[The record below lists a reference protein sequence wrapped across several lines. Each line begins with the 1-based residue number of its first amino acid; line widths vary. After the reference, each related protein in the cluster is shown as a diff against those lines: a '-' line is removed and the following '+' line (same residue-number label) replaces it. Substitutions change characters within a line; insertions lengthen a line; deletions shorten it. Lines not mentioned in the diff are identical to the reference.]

1 MSSVPLATTILGWTV
16 VVAVGGITYLYYSHD
31 KRRPIKV
38 RSSRAQSINDGTET
52 RSSKSRRN
60 NTGVSSD
67 GGSATAP
74 ARSKKKQQPAKAA
87 QPAPPQSFAD
97 HDNEEAEDNSWAHE
111 LAEMARGSSLAPPKR
126 TQSRQKTVKQRSA
139 NKVAADLSTE
149 TSTTTGADADDDR
162 SLSPSPELA
171 AQAERHMSDMLEP
184 AAPGPSVL
192 RLTEP
197 ENQLPPR
204 QKPAPKVQ
212 KQDESK
218 KQRQNKKKAEEKK
231 QQNEE
236 IEKIRRAQ
244 REQQMRTAREARGE
258 PAKNGLAAPAP
269 TKNAWDSKP
278 VGAPPVTANGN
289 GLLDTFTSEKINGDS
304 GTGGNKS
311 DASNGSN
318 WQEELPSEAEQLR
331 RIMNSDE
338 SAWKTVSKKGKKSR
352 KNTLEMESGGAVQP
366 VEPSAKVKEEKAAKA
381 TTNGHRNGTQEHT
394 ENTFSSPL
402 DSDWCVA

>member
-16 VVAVGGITYLYYSHD
+16 VVAVGGATYLYYSQD

-38 RSSRAQSINDGTET
+38 RNSRAQSINDGSEM

-60 NTGVSSD
+60 NTGLSSD
-67 GGSATAP
+67 GGSATAL
-74 ARSKKKQQPAKAA
+74 ARPKKQKPAKAV
-87 QPAPPQSFAD
+87 QPVRTQSFVAD
-97 HDNEEAEDNSWAHE
+97 DNEEAEDNSWAHE
-111 LAEMARGSSLAPPKR
+111 LAEMAKGSSLAPPQR
-126 TQSRQKTVKQRSA
+126 TQSRQKTVKQGSA
-139 NKVAADLSTE
+139 NKVAAGVSTE

-162 SLSPSPELA
+162 SPSLSPELL
-171 AQAERHMSDMLEP
+171 AQTEGDISDMLET

-197 ENQLPPR
+197 ENQLPAR
-204 QKPAPKVQ
+204 QKPAPKAQ
-212 KQDESK
+212 KQEESK

-244 REQQMRTAREARGE
+244 REKQMRTAREARGE
-258 PAKNGLAAPAP
+258 PAKNGLGAPAP

-278 VGAPPVTANGN
+278 VSAPPVTTNGN
-289 GLLDTFTSEKINGDS
+289 GLLDTFTSEKYNRGS

-311 DASNGSN
+311 DGSNGSN
-318 WQEELPSEAEQLR
+318 WQEELPSEEEQLR
-331 RIMNSDE
+331 MILDTDE
-338 SAWKTVSKKGKKSR
+338 TAWKTVSKKGKKSR
-352 KNTLEMESGGAVQP
+352 KNTITEMEDGGAVQP
-366 VEPSAKVKEEKAAKA
+366 VDTNTKVKVEKPTKV

-394 ENTFSSPL
+394 ANTFSSPL
-402 DSDWCVA
+402 DSDWSVA